1 MNMKQFI
8 LSLGVEGLI
17 KHYKALGFKSLGEY
31 IESVIGEPC
40 YNYGIS
46 NGGVML
52 SQETWELLETEVK
65 K

>member
-17 KHYKALGFKSLGEY
+17 KHYKALGFKNLGEY
-31 IESVIGEPC
+31 IESVPGEPC
-40 YNYGIS
+40 DSYGVGWNIL
-46 NGGVML
+46 L
-52 SQETWELLETEVK
+52 SEETWELLEAIVK